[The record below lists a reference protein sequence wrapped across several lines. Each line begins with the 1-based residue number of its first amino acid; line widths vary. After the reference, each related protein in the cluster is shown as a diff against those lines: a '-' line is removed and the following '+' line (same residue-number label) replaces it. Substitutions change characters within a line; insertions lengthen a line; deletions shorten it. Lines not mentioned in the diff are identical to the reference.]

1 MGRYKSTNPPPQGF
15 QQPSMPQQQTYGNP
29 QQQTY
34 GNPQQQGGF
43 PQAQAQNQ
51 YNPDDWPKTFTGPVI
66 GVDRDGVILEWKNVI
81 KRYEDVRYVPGSLD
95 AIRSLRLKGH
105 RFVMFSDQPNIERG
119 LLTGNDVGN
128 IMNNMM
134 QVFGQNGIFSIDG
147 FYFNQTS
154 NPQDPY
160 AKPNIGMLNR
170 ASQEQG
176 VNWKTGYYVGDTID
190 DIKMAQ
196 KAGATPVL
204 VRTGK
209 GADTEKQFL
218 KGINTKYKDV
228 KVFDN
233 LAQFV
238 DSL

>member
-15 QQPSMPQQQTYGNP
+15 QQPSMPQQQGY
-29 QQQTY
+29 
-34 GNPQQQGGF
+34 PQQQGGQT
-43 PQAQAQNQ
+43 PPPGYSQ
-51 YNPDDWPKTFTGPVI
+51 YNPNDWPKTFTGPVI

>member
-15 QQPSMPQQQTYGNP
+15 QQQSMPQQQGY
-29 QQQTY
+29 
-34 GNPQQQGGF
+34 PQQQGGQT
-43 PQAQAQNQ
+43 PPPGYSQ
-51 YNPDDWPKTFTGPVI
+51 YNPNDWPKTFTGPVI
-66 GVDRDGVILEWKNVI
+66 GIDRDGVILEWKNVI
-81 KRYEDVRYVPGSLD
+81 KRYEDMRFIPGSID

-105 RFVMFSDQPNIERG
+105 RVVLFSDQPNIERG

-147 FYFNQTS
+147 FYFNQSS

-170 ASQEQG
+170 ATQEQG